1 MGSMI
6 HTQVDYTY
14 ALQKDG
20 YHLEVKSIESNAAP
34 GSSIAKLNEKLKEY
48 LKGSDDT
55 SEFAPERHLE
65 AFTQMTQ
72 ESGSFVPLIHTRS
85 VGTKSGDLITDRWT
99 LQFTF

>member
-14 ALQKDG
+14 APQKDG

-34 GSSIAKLNEKLKEY
+34 GSNIAKLNEKLKEY

-65 AFTQMTQ
+65 ACTQMAK
-72 ESGSFVPLIHTRS
+72 EAGSLIPLIHTRN
-85 VGTKSGDLITDRWT
+85 VCTKSGDLIKDQWT